1 MRMDDLEKT
10 IGTQKQMIEMLN
22 NMVSSQKLV
31 MDMMI
36 SRINALENMKQQ
48 PIAPEIV
55 PVNNNTVN
63 NTVQSPEPTSDI
75 LPLTRRVIL

>member
-31 MDMMI
+31 IDMMM

-48 PIAPEIV
+48 QPIAPEIV
-55 PVNNNTVN
+55 PVTVDNTA
-63 NTVQSPEPTSDI
+63 QSPEPSSDI